1 MEAILL
7 TKNINMVLAGII
19 IIVCGGALFI
29 MLAESS
35 VPIFSVKELMDHPN
49 PESYIERNIQ
59 LVGVVK
65 ESNGTHFSL
74 NDPEDVYNDSLI
86 IFIEAIN
93 VTKPVGFELGKTVL
107 VEGKLL
113 STSDNWHF
121 KASMISTKC
130 PSKYESQN

>member
-7 TKNINMVLAGII
+7 TKNTNIALAGII

-29 MLAESS
+29 LLAESS
-35 VPIFSVKELMDHPN
+35 VPVFSVKELMDYKD
-49 PESYIERNIQ
+49 PESYIARKIQ

-74 NDPEDVYNDSLI
+74 NDPEDELNISLI
-86 IFIEAIN
+86 IYVEAIN
-93 VTKPVGFELGKTVL
+93 VEKPTGFEVGKMVL

-113 STSDNWHF
+113 STGDSWNF

-130 PSKYESQN
+130 PSKYES

>member
-1 MEAILL
+1 MEEILL
-7 TKNINMVLAGII
+7 TKNVNIVVAGII
-19 IIVCGGALFI
+19 IVVCSGALFLL
-29 MLAESS
+29 LAESS
-35 VPIFSVKELMDHPN
+35 VPVFSVKELMDYPQ
-49 PESYIERNIQ
+49 PESYIDRKIQ

-86 IFIEAIN
+86 IFIDAIN
-93 VTKPVGFELGKTVL
+93 VDKPVGFEIGKTVL

-113 STSDNWHF
+113 STGDIWHF

-130 PSKYESQN
+130 PSKYES

>member
-7 TKNINMVLAGII
+7 TKNINIALAGII
-19 IIVCGGALFI
+19 IIVCGGALFLL
-29 MLAESS
+29 LAESS
-35 VPIFSVKELMDHPN
+35 IPIFSVKELMDYPN
-49 PESYIERNIQ
+49 PESYIERKIQ

-74 NDPEDVYNDSLI
+74 NDPEDVDNVSLI
-86 IFIEAIN
+86 IYIEAIN
-93 VTKPVGFELGKTVL
+93 VEKPTGFEIGKTVL

-113 STSDNWHF
+113 STDNNNWNF

-130 PSKYESQN
+130 PSKYES